1 MDITATAT
9 QKFLRLTP
17 RKMRIVANAVRG
29 RQVDDSLKLLKV
41 MPQKAAV
48 IVHKA
53 VTQAKANAVSCKQA
67 DSKTLKIETIEVME
81 GPRLKRF
88 QAVSRGRAHSII
100 KRLSHVKVTVKGST
114 L

>member
-9 QKFLRLTP
+9 QKFLRSTP
-17 RKMRIVANAVRG
+17 RKMRLIANAVRG
-29 RQVDDSLKLLKV
+29 RRVEDSLTLLSV

-48 IVHKA
+48 VVSKA
-53 VTQAKANAVSCKQA
+53 VTQAKANAVSSKQA
-67 DSKTLKIETIEVME
+67 DPKTLKIETIEVME

-100 KRLSHVKVTVKGST
+100 KRLSHVKVTLKGST